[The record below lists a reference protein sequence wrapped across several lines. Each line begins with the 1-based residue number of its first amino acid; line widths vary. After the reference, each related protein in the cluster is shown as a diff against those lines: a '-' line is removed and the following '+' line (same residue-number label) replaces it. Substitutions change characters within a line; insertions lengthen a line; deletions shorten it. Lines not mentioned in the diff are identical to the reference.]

1 MVGRML
7 TFGSLFA
14 GIGGFDLALT
24 REGFKGRFA
33 VELNPFGR
41 AVLQHRFYPLIVY
54 EDVQKV
60 NWHELPP
67 VDLLCGG
74 FPCQDISV
82 ASHTRA
88 GVADGVRSGLWR
100 CFRDAIEAIRP
111 TWVIIENSDQLVTR
125 GLDIVLRDL
134 AALGYDA
141 EWGRIPAAAV
151 GAPHLRWRLWVV
163 AYPSEVGHRG
173 TYGFGEGWR
182 GSFERCVEEVG
193 THWASEPAVR
203 RVANG
208 VPRWL
213 DRTAALG
220 NAVVPQVVQ
229 YLARQ
234 VAEGHARL
242 TDDPTVDLAAIRQ
255 RMLYTPV

>member
-1 MVGRML
+1 ML

-24 REGFKGRFA
+24 REGFRGRWA
-33 VELNPFGR
+33 VELNGFGR

-54 EDVQKV
+54 EDVTRV
-60 NWHELPP
+60 DWSAVSP
-67 VDLLCGG
+67 VDVLVGG

-82 ASHTRA
+82 ASHTR
-88 GVADGVRSGLWR
+88 DGIDGARSGLWKE
-100 CFRDAIEAIRP
+100 FRNAIKEVRP

-125 GLDIVLRDL
+125 GLDVVLRDL

-151 GAPHLRWRLWVV
+151 GAPHLRWRLWIL

-182 GSFERCVEEVG
+182 RSFERCAEEVG
-193 THWASEPAVR
+193 THWASEPGVR

-234 VAEGHARL
+234 VAEGHKRL
-242 TDDPTVDLAAIRQ
+242 TDDPTVDLAAIRRRQ
-255 RMLYTPV
+255 LALTA